1 MEYKC
6 CLCGTVE
13 RTLDE
18 PFNASIEFSGG
29 NEFGYISVQKKI
41 LCNHCMRRFLPKFEE
56 LAAEMSPICSDPWK
70 LYEEN
75 NRLKSRL
82 FELEKDLKLMKR
94 NNIY

>member
-6 CLCGTVE
+6 CLCGTVNETDE
-13 RTLDE
+13 R
-18 PFNASIEFSGG
+18 PFNVSLEYDGG
-29 NEFGYISVQKKI
+29 NKFGHLTVVKKN

-56 LAAEMSPICSDPWK
+56 LAAELSPICSDPWK

-82 FELEKDLKLMKR
+82 FELEKTLRRKNL
-94 NNIY
+94 Y